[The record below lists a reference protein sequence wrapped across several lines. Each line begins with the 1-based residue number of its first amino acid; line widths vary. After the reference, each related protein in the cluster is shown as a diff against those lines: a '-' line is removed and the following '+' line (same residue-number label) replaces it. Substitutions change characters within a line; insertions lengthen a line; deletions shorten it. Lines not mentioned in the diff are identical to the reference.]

1 MMKDETRREFLKT
14 SLALTGTIAA
24 YGALGNVMSG
34 STTQNT
40 KEGESTVFPGT
51 ELKKRP
57 NIVLIITDQQRQ
69 VQHWPTGWIEEHM
82 PAMARL
88 QDNGIAFTNNYTA
101 ASACAP
107 SRASFFTGVYPS
119 VNGVT
124 GTPPKPP
131 LRSDIT
137 NIFKLA
143 EQAGYEVA
151 YKGKMH
157 LFTPQSNP
165 STDNFTSYD
174 IKWASDHY
182 RFNRWNPPD
191 CAIDA
196 GASVWIAGGWP
207 NNDGRFVNGVPD
219 TFNRMTPAVGDGETI
234 LKYLDEHN
242 PESDKPFLLVCS
254 FGNPHDISTWPNQ
267 TKWGYNEAEYTKL
280 KEIGLPSNYNDDF
293 KEKPIGQ
300 TWIQK
305 FCDKAFPC
313 FGTQNRIDYCR
324 FYAHLHSVVDKHIAS
339 VLDKLDEKGLTDDT
353 IIFRFADHGEQGFSH
368 GMQQKSLNMYQESI
382 NVPMIISNPKLF
394 PKGTTSSSFSSLI
407 DLVPTIAEITGSASP
422 EELTRMGICGKS
434 LVPIIKDQNVSVRD
448 NIMFFTEDVEYFF
461 EKFLGKKNFYE
472 TMPGKI
478 RSIRFEDW
486 KYSVYFTD
494 KGTQLQYEMYNLT
507 NDPGEMMNLAWGSR
521 RQANLPRMQELHD
534 RLTAELKT
542 FRALPT
548 EFQWPAKT
556 GTDSV

>member
-1 MMKDETRREFLKT
+1 MQDETRREFLKKG
-14 SLALTGTIAA
+14 LAVMGGVAA
-24 YGALGNVMSG
+24 SGVLGNATAGSPAKRAAGGPASG
-34 STTQNT
+34 
-40 KEGESTVFPGT
+40 GLGAVG
-51 ELKKRP
+51 KKRP

-69 VQHWPTGWIEEHM
+69 AQHWPDGWIEAHM
-82 PAMARL
+82 PTMARL
-88 QDNGIAFTNNYTA
+88 QNHGVTFTNNFTA

-107 SRASFFTGVYPS
+107 SRASFLTGVYPS
-119 VNGVT
+119 VHGVT
-124 GTPPKPP
+124 DTPPSPP

-143 EQAGYEVA
+143 EQAGYEVV

-165 STDNFTSYD
+165 TTDNFTSYD

-182 RFNRWNPPD
+182 RANRWNPPD

-207 NNDGRFVNGVPD
+207 NNDARFVNGVPD
-219 TFNRMTPAVGDGETI
+219 TFNRMTPAVSPGETI
-234 LKYLDEHN
+234 LQYLDN
-242 PESDKPFLLVCS
+242 YDPKADKPFLLVCS
-254 FGNPHDISTWPNQ
+254 FGNPHDISIWPEQN
-267 TKWGYNEAEYTKL
+267 KWGYNEADYKKL
-280 KEIGLPSNYNDDF
+280 TEIGLPSNYNDDL

-305 FCDKAFPC
+305 LCDKAFPC

-324 FYAHLHSVVDKHIAS
+324 FYAYLHTVVDKHIAA

-353 IIFRFADHGEQGFSH
+353 IIFRFADHGEQSFSH
-368 GMQQKSLNMYQESI
+368 GMEQKSLNSYQESI

-394 PKGTTSSSFSSLI
+394 PKGTTTSSFASLI
-407 DLVPTIAEITGSASP
+407 DLVPTVAALTGAASP
-422 EELTRMGICGKS
+422 ADLKRQGVFGHS
-434 LVPIIKDQNVSVRD
+434 LVPIMQDSNTSVRD

-472 TMPGKI
+472 TMPGRI

-486 KYSVYFTD
+486 MYAVYFTD
-494 KGTQLQYEMYNLT
+494 KGAQIQYEMYNLT
-507 NDPGEMMNLAWGSR
+507 GDPGEMTNLAWGSR
-521 RQANLPRMQELHD
+521 KRANLKQMQELHD
-534 RLTAELKT
+534 RLTAELET
-542 FRALPT
+542 YQALPKG
-548 EFQWPAKT
+548 FQWPAKA
-556 GTDSV
+556 GTESI